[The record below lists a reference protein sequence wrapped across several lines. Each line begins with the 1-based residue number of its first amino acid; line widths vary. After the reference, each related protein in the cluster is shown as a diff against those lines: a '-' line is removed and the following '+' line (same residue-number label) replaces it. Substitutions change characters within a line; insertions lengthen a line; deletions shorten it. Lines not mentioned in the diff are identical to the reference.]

1 LIIKGMLLH
10 DNQENNITYVNLKVL
25 IQKRKCIKLK
35 KQKQKK
41 NGKGKGKEH

>member
-41 NGKGKGKEH
+41 NGKGKEH